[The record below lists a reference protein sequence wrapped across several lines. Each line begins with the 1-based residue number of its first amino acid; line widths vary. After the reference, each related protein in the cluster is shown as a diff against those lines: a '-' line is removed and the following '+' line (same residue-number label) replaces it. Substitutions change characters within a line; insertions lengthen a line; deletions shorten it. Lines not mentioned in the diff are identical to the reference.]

1 MPPITRAAAARLEAT
16 GPLPDGLDELIA
28 AKLAPEVTA
37 IDCGAY
43 PREFMQALGAIG
55 GFAGAVDPQYGG
67 LGRGLTHVIGVMSR
81 VSEECMST
89 GFLVWCQT
97 TLAWYLQNTANESL
111 RERLLPKVARG
122 EVLGGTGLS
131 NTMKTCAS
139 IEEIR
144 LRARRVDGGYIVNG
158 ALPWVSNI
166 GADHWFA
173 CGSAVDGESELAVL
187 LVHGSTPGLTLNQ
200 NAHFVALE
208 GTNTFACLFKDV
220 FVADSSV
227 LAHPGEFQ
235 AFVGRMKTGF
245 ILDQMGMGLG
255 LVRACCTMMHQS
267 NKTLSHVNRFL
278 DDQVG
283 DIEAQL
289 HAAEQATLA
298 LAAELYRDR
307 TLSRMREV
315 IELRIAGSELALKA
329 ASAAML
335 HMGAKGYL
343 TRSPAQRRLR
353 ESYFVAIVT
362 PALKHLRKEL
372 AAMPAAMAA

>member
-1 MPPITRAAAARLEAT
+1 MPSTTSPAGE
-16 GPLPDGLDELIA
+16 LPPGLDELIA
-28 AKLAPEVTA
+28 VKLSPQVID

-43 PREFMQALGAIG
+43 PREFMRALGTIG

-67 LGRGLTHVIGVMSR
+67 LGRGLSHAIGVMAR
-81 VSEECMST
+81 VSEECMAS

-97 TLAWYLQNTANESL
+97 TLAWYLQNTANEAL
-111 RERLLPKVARG
+111 RDRLLPKVARG

-131 NTMKTCAS
+131 NTMKTCVA
-139 IEEIR
+139 IEDIR
-144 LRARRVDGGYIVNG
+144 LHARRVAGGYVVNG

-166 GADHWFA
+166 GIDHWFA
-173 CGSAVDGESELAVL
+173 CGSAVEGESELAVL

-220 FVADSSV
+220 FVGDANV

-235 AFVGRMKTGF
+235 TFVGRIKTGF
-245 ILDQMGMGLG
+245 ILGQMGMGLG
-255 LVRACCTMMHQS
+255 LARACCAMMRQS
-267 NKTLSHVNRFL
+267 NKTLAHVNRFL
-278 DDQVG
+278 DDQVE

-289 HAAEQATLA
+289 HAAETATFA
-298 LAAELYRDR
+298 LAGTLYKER
-307 TLSRMREV
+307 TPARLREV

-329 ASAAML
+329 ANSAML

-372 AAMPAAMAA
+372 AAMPTALAA